1 MPAMAAVGLAGSTYK
16 GEIDSRFVEATD
28 RGCYRSMQTFSK
40 DPTQARCGSHS
51 VSHCVKEAPQPSPL
65 ASRECQSIHV

>member
-1 MPAMAAVGLAGSTYK
+1 MLAMAAVGLAGSTYE
-16 GEIDSRFVEATD
+16 GEIDSLFVEATD
-28 RGCYRSMQTFSK
+28 RGCYRSMQTCSK
-40 DPTQARCGSHS
+40 DPHKRCGFHS